1 LPSTRPPTPTQDAFY
16 SSVSAAGLV
25 DAVES
30 LRAGGAP
37 PRLVIID
44 DGWQLTDLDG
54 AGQGLSDSSD
64 GEDGPASRRRHSGRR
79 SGGPGAAGGG
89 SGAESEDDAFARES
103 FVEGEAEALSAML
116 RAIPEGS
123 ATGRILQEVKA
134 ADGAGGGESDAAL
147 VRAIAQQH
155 AAHAPAEDTAAG
167 DAEPDGA
174 KRRRTRVGPARRA
187 RRGRRPFV
195 VSVTGALLQYGWGVV
210 VGAFQALV
218 LLFYQWVVDPAADG
232 EWPVRL
238 FAAAASGPLRQQA
251 SSAAPL
257 AGESKQKTSYKPTNR
272 PANRPTR

>member
-1 LPSTRPPTPTQDAFY
+1 
-16 SSVSAAGLV
+16 
-25 DAVES
+25 
-30 LRAGGAP
+30 
-37 PRLVIID
+37 
-44 DGWQLTDLDG
+44 
-54 AGQGLSDSSD
+54 
-64 GEDGPASRRRHSGRR
+64 
-79 SGGPGAAGGG
+79 
-89 SGAESEDDAFARES
+89 
-103 FVEGEAEALSAML
+103 ML
-116 RAIPEGS
+116 RAIPEGT

-155 AAHAPAEDTAAG
+155 AAHAPAEDTAVG
-167 DAEPDGA
+167 DADPGGA

-238 FAAAASGPLRQQA
+238 FAAAASGPLRQQVLRFYGDQTNFTRRLVSVRA
-251 SSAAPL
+251 NAKFAAPD
-257 AGESKQKTSYKPTNR
+257 AGPDALGGGRREDLKAVVAHLRGELGVSFVYCWHGGY
-272 PANRPTR
+272 